1 MSGNYA
7 ALTRVLRFWFQ
18 EAGPKDWFAGDAAF
32 DQRTGAALG
41 ELHGQAAAGAFDAW
55 RDAPEGCLAL
65 CILLDQVP
73 RHIFRG
79 TPRAF
84 ATDAQALAVARHAV
98 DKGFDLGM
106 AEDQRLFVY
115 LPFEHAEDM
124 DSQRQSVRLF
134 ASRTTNADHL
144 DYACLHLAVICRFG
158 RFPHRNAALGRE
170 TTPEEQAFLAQP
182 GSGF

>member
-18 EAGPKDWFAGDAAF
+18 EAGPKDWFAADPGF
-32 DQRTGAALG
+32 DQRTTAALG
-41 ELHGQAAAGAFDAW
+41 ELHAQAAAGAFTAW
-55 RDAPEGCLAL
+55 QEAPEGCLAL
-65 CILLDQVP
+65 CILLDQAP
-73 RHIFRG
+73 RNMFRG
-79 TPRAF
+79 SPRAF
-84 ATDAQALAVARHAV
+84 ASDAQALAVARHAV

-124 DSQRQSVRLF
+124 DSQRRSVRLF
-134 ASRTTNADHL
+134 AARTAKPDYL
-144 DYACLHLAVICRFG
+144 DYACLHLAIISRFG
-158 RFPHRNAALGRE
+158 RFPHRNAVLGRK
-170 TTPEEQAFLAQP
+170 TTAEEQAFLAQP